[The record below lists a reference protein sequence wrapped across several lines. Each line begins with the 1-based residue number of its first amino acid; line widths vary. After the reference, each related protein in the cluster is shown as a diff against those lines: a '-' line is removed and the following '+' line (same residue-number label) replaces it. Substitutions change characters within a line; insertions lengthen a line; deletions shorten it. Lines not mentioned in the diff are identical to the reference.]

1 MGHQQGDQHI
11 HYGTLRKGTEGIL
24 IEITAENFP
33 NSIKDMNRNMSKAQN
48 SK

>member
-11 HYGTLRKGTEGIL
+11 HYGTLRKGTERIL
-24 IEITAENFP
+24 TKITAENVP